1 MKAAYNAVYV
11 EARYHGRASV
21 KTENS
26 TAEPIM
32 KKCME
37 QNAVAARQQY
47 QRTSL

>member
-32 KKCME
+32 KSKYRLWL
-37 QNAVAARQQY
+37 NTAR
-47 QRTSL
+47 L